1 MHNLKLS
8 LSLKTPAFNSSMN
21 IFIIGVYTTLSM
33 FLKNFEI
40 KRVYIIQ
47 VQLSTNISLY
57 RIIKHSVIHLK
68 KKKILIILEVNTEEQ
83 LSYFKVQNLVKKK
96 METVVLNARSK
107 KNESSRDFASYQ
119 ISVPCC
125 VI

>member
-1 MHNLKLS
+1 
-8 LSLKTPAFNSSMN
+8 
-21 IFIIGVYTTLSM
+21 M

-47 VQLSTNISLY
+47 VQPSTNISLY

-68 KKKILIILEVNTEEQ
+68 QKKILIILEVNTEEQ

-107 KNESSRDFASYQ
+107 KKRKVPGTLLVIRYQ
-119 ISVPCC
+119 CLVVYYELSAL
-125 VI
+125 

>member
-40 KRVYIIQ
+40 KRVYINQ
-47 VQLSTNISLY
+47 VQPSTNISLY

>member
-47 VQLSTNISLY
+47 VQPSTNISLY
-57 RIIKHSVIHLK
+57 WIIKHSVIHLK

>member
-1 MHNLKLS
+1 M
-8 LSLKTPAFNSSMN
+8 
-21 IFIIGVYTTLSM
+21 YTTLSM

-47 VQLSTNISLY
+47 VQPSTNISLY

-96 METVVLNARSK
+96 METVVLNATSK

-125 VI
+125 VL

>member
-33 FLKNFEI
+33 FLKKFEI

-47 VQLSTNISLY
+47 VQPSTNISLY

>member
-1 MHNLKLS
+1 
-8 LSLKTPAFNSSMN
+8 
-21 IFIIGVYTTLSM
+21 M

-47 VQLSTNISLY
+47 VQPSTNISLY

-83 LSYFKVQNLVKKK
+83 LSYFKVQNLIKKRKWKLLSLMLEVKKK
-96 METVVLNARSK
+96 
-107 KNESSRDFASYQ
+107 ESSRDFASYQ

-125 VI
+125 VL

>member
-33 FLKNFEI
+33 FLKKFEI
-40 KRVYIIQ
+40 IRVYIIQ
-47 VQLSTNISLY
+47 VQPSTNISLY

>member
-33 FLKNFEI
+33 FLKKFEI

-47 VQLSTNISLY
+47 VQPSTNISLY

-68 KKKILIILEVNTEEQ
+68 KRKILIILEVNTEEQ

>member
-33 FLKNFEI
+33 FLKKFEI

-47 VQLSTNISLY
+47 VQPSTNISLY

-125 VI
+125 VL